1 MSLKGMNFG
10 FFRDVFITIYFYFND
25 LTDRDV
31 FRVIWRHE
39 DDWSGSCVRFEVSRI
54 FYFYIFNRIKIG
66 ARVSASEEK
75 SSK

>member
-1 MSLKGMNFG
+1 M
-10 FFRDVFITIYFYFND
+10 
-25 LTDRDV
+25 
-31 FRVIWRHE
+31 FRVIRRHE